1 MKLRAAYAL
10 LLALCAALAAGGA
23 SAQPRMP
30 LIVVLFHGTESATRP
45 RLEALREGLRE
56 LGYREGQNYRME
68 VRWSGNRVERL
79 PELAR
84 ELLGLKPDVARD
96 QPCAPR
102 AGVPPR
108 I

>member
-30 LIVVLFHGTESATRP
+30 LIVVLLHGTESATRP

-68 VRWSGNRVERL
+68 VRWRGMSRS
-79 PELAR
+79 
-84 ELLGLKPDVARD
+84 LLNFEN
-96 QPCAPR
+96 
-102 AGVPPR
+102 
-108 I
+108 